1 MIKIQKVKQPR
12 YSKYIY
18 FPPVVVVGDVDVV
31 VGDVDVVVGNVDS
44 VVGMVDVVVG
54 AVDSVV
60 GMVDVVVEMVGINDA
75 SPVFILGQ
83 IHGQKSS
90 MILVIKSELNSGYLD
105 NQNLLELCAHG
116 TSPSSK
122 HD

>member
-18 FPPVVVVGDVDVV
+18 FPPVVVVGDVDVVVGDVDVV

-90 MILVIKSELNSGYLD
+90 MILRVSSILDIWIIKTY
-105 NQNLLELCAHG
+105 
-116 TSPSSK
+116 
-122 HD
+122 